1 MAHSYH
7 HAVSSAR
14 QFGGTTSDY
23 QAVHDWLDGSKM
35 ILADFRHRA
44 LRHHAEGCFAA
55 EAVFGTTIT
64 NSDGKAVPV
73 RLIAEQHIREDL
85 GRIPSFADWVRCIR
99 PEPWMLRANARLDG
113 EDRAGREDEQ
123 AEGES

>member
-14 QFGGTTSDY
+14 KFGGVPERY
-23 QAVHDWLDGSKM
+23 QAVHDWLDASKL

-55 EAVFGTTIT
+55 EAVFGTTIV
-64 NSDGKAVPV
+64 NSDGRHVPV
-73 RLIAEQHIREDL
+73 RLIAEQHILEDL
-85 GRIPSFADWVRCIR
+85 GRIPSFGDWVRCIR
-99 PEPWMLRANARLDG
+99 PEPWMGRVGTHLDDLTYAR
-113 EDRAGREDEQ
+113 
-123 AEGES
+123 AEGAHA